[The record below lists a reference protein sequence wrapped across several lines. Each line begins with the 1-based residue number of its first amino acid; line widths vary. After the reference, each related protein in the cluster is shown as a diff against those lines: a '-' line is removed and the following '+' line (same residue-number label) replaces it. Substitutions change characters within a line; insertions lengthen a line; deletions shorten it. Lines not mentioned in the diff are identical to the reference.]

1 MALPVIGLVGQ
12 NAPQLDTSRQQILD
26 TELQQPQIGTQLPQ
40 GSTWSAYRV
49 RPNVILPW
57 DDFPGLVTEY
67 YAQTVTQADKLALVA
82 VSGEV
87 LMIYQNVAADVAYS
101 ETTVKVNLDRE
112 PIRFHQML
120 TTSING
126 QPLPSDIHSQIQR
139 FDPGLRMSGW
149 SDYFFRSADG
159 LRQTA
164 MLEGKNPWK
173 VTPTS
178 IDQVL
183 NGISQVIILTQEPLP
198 SVEIML
204 VVWQ

>member
-1 MALPVIGLVGQ
+1 MDFPLPVIGLVGP
-12 NAPQLDTSRQQILD
+12 NAPQLDTPRQQILD
-26 TELQQPQIGTQLPQ
+26 TELQQPQIGTSLPQ

-57 DDFPGLVTEY
+57 DDFSGHVTQY
-67 YAQTVTQADKLALVA
+67 CTQFVTQADKVALVA
-82 VSGEV
+82 RSGEV
-87 LMIYQNVAADVAYS
+87 LGIYENVAADVVYS
-101 ETTVKVNLDRE
+101 ETTVKVSLDRE
-112 PIRFHQML
+112 PIRFHQMI
-120 TTSING
+120 TTSTNG

-139 FDPGLRMSGW
+139 FDPGARMSGW

-159 LRQTA
+159 LRVTA

-183 NGISQVIILTQEPLP
+183 NGIS
-198 SVEIML
+198 
-204 VVWQ
+204 